1 MIHCYL
7 PEKDKQELFLA
18 LIEVLFAEKEM
29 LATDSDGTILM
40 VTDHFAKSLGLTA
53 DKVLG
58 QTVYD
63 LMRQNYYQNSASVQ
77 ALTHRKSVYVLSR
90 SSGHYTLAH
99 SVPIFKKGSK
109 DKIQYL
115 LTEGTSMQTFS
126 DMLDAVVNSPSPFP
140 EEVSALRK
148 KLYASRQQVISHSKA
163 MEVIVKQAEQISA
176 YAVNTLL
183 LGESGTGKDVIAR
196 YIHENSPYRSGP
208 FVPVCIPMVAPS
220 LLESE
225 LFDYESGS
233 FTNANKEGKR
243 GLFEIANGGTVYLDE
258 VGDIPLDMQVKL
270 LRVLENREIF
280 RVGGTVPIPLDV
292 RIIAA
297 TNKDLP
303 QMVAQGRFR
312 EDLFYRLNI
321 FSIRIPPLRERRED
335 ILPLCEYFLTSIND
349 SYGINKKFSP
359 AALLLLERQEWR
371 GNSRELRNVVERLAI
386 LSPTDEISE
395 AFTSKIIQESIYIPA
410 ELPISVSPP
419 PQIINFYRALSK
431 ESIIAALNQCGG
443 NKRKAAET
451 LNVSRSFFYKKL
463 REYGLIEK
471 HPPRTSEQD

>member
-1 MIHCYL
+1 MIHSDL
-7 PEKDKQELFLA
+7 PEKEKQELLSA

-40 VTDHFAKSLGLTA
+40 TTDHFAKSLGLTA
-53 DKVLG
+53 DEVLG
-58 QTVYD
+58 QTVYN

-77 ALTHRKSVYVLSR
+77 ALTHQKSVYVLSR
-90 SSGHYTLAH
+90 SSGRYTLAH
-99 SVPIFKKGSK
+99 SVPIFEKGN
-109 DKIQYL
+109 DNKIQYL

-126 DMLDAVVNSPSPFP
+126 DMLDAVVNSPVPFP
-140 EEVSALRK
+140 EEVSALRR
-148 KLYASRQQVISHSKA
+148 KLYASRQQVVSRSKA
-163 MEVIVKQAEQISA
+163 MEEIVKQAEQISS

-183 LGESGTGKDVIAR
+183 LGESGTGKDVMAR
-196 YIHENSPYRSGP
+196 YIHENNPNRSGP

-225 LFDYESGS
+225 LFGYEGGS
-233 FTNANKEGKR
+233 FTNASREGKR
-243 GLFEIANGGTVYLDE
+243 GLFEIASGGTVYLDE

-297 TNKDLP
+297 TNKNLP
-303 QMVAQGRFR
+303 QMVAEGRFR

-335 ILPLCEYFLTSIND
+335 ILPLCEHFLISIND
-349 SYGINKKFSP
+349 HYGMNRKLSP

-371 GNSRELRNVVERLAI
+371 GNSRELRNIVEKLAI
-386 LSPTDEISE
+386 LSPSDEISE
-395 AFTSKIIQESIYIPA
+395 AFASKILQESIYVPV
-410 ELPISVSPP
+410 ELPISVSTP
-419 PQIINFYRALSK
+419 PQIINFYQTISK
-431 ESIIAALNQCGG
+431 EAVIAALNQCGG
-443 NKRKAAET
+443 NKRRAAET

-463 REYGLIEK
+463 REYGLLQK
-471 HPPRTSEQD
+471 RRPRPVEQE